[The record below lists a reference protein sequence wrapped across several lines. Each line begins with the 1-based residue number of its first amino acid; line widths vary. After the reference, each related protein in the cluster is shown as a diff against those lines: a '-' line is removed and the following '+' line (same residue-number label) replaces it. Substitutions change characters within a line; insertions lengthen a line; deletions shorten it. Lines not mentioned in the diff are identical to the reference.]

1 MNSVETT
8 ISLIW
13 IFLIFVL
20 PILGVIGII
29 IEHLKN
35 LDAVAIPSF
44 GKFEAIKQ
52 DENISLDLS
61 TGKRILLP
69 PVININ
75 FTPASALVKSF
86 DSKK

>member
-29 IEHLKN
+29 IEHLK
-35 LDAVAIPSF
+35 
-44 GKFEAIKQ
+44 
-52 DENISLDLS
+52 
-61 TGKRILLP
+61 R
-69 PVININ
+69 
-75 FTPASALVKSF
+75 
-86 DSKK
+86 KK